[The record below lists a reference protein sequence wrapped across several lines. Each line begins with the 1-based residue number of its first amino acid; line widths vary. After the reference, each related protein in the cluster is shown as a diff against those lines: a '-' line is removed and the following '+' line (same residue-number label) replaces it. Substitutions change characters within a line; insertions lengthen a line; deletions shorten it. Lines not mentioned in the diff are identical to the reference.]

1 MGDIKVAII
10 GLDTSHGVEFARRI
24 AAPDCAPELKVPG
37 LKATMAYR
45 FKSKFQTEE
54 GQDKRQK
61 IVGDWGIK
69 TTLDLKE
76 AVKDADAL
84 LLEVNDPELHL
95 EIFEQCAAFGKPMF
109 LDKPPADT
117 YANYLKICDIAA
129 KKKIKFFSGSGMR
142 YVPQVLNACKA
153 VPKPIYTSVF
163 GAIGLPYPEY
173 PFPKA
178 AVFYGV
184 HTFEILNR
192 AMGRGAVKIFAKQ
205 DHIGCIAQVEYPD
218 NRRGLIEFTVSGWL
232 YGGSLRMA
240 DTAEYFTLPIPYMV
254 HNQVTDILKEIEKF
268 FRGGPAPVAPEDTL
282 EIMNMIDT
290 AKRSLE
296 SGKPEL
302 LNK

>member
-24 AAPDCAPELKVPG
+24 AAPDCKPELKVPG

-45 FKSKFQTEE
+45 FKSKFQSEE
-54 GQDKRQK
+54 GQDKREK
-61 IVGDWGIK
+61 LIGEWGIK
-69 TTLDLKE
+69 TTLNLNE

-95 EIFEQCAAFGKPMF
+95 EIFEKCAAFGKPMF

-117 YANYLKICDIAA
+117 YTNYLKICKIA
-129 KKKIKFFSGSGMR
+129 KDKNIRFFTASGMR
-142 YVPQVLNACKA
+142 FVPPVLNACKA
-153 VPKPIYTSVF
+153 VPKPLYATIY
-163 GAIGLPYPEY
+163 GAVGLPYPEY

-178 AVFYGV
+178 AVFYGI

-192 AMGRGAVKIFAKQ
+192 IMGRGALRIFAKQ
-205 DHIGCIAQVEYPD
+205 DHLGCIAHVEYPD
-218 NRRGLIEFTVSGWL
+218 KRRGLVELTVSGWL
-232 YGGSLRMA
+232 YGGSLRMS

-254 HNQVTDILKEIEKF
+254 DNQVTDILREIEKF
-268 FRGGPAPVAPEDTL
+268 FRGGPAPVAAEDSL
-282 EIMNMIDT
+282 EVMNMIDT
-290 AKRSLE
+290 VKRSLE
-296 SGKPEL
+296 SGKTED